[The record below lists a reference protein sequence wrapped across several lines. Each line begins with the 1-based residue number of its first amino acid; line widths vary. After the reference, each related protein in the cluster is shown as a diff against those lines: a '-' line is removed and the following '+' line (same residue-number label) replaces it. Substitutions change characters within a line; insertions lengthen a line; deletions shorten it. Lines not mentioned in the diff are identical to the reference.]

1 MDNNKPT
8 ESKSLQT
15 DLSDLL
21 HSYISKWPLFVV
33 SIVIFTILGAAFC
46 YMRQTRF
53 EVQANVLI
61 TDDDKEADLMRMSGL
76 ADFFSASASADAELE
91 IIKSFT
97 LYRNVVK
104 ELGLNTKYVI
114 RKNILKRI
122 EAFGDTPLRLTA
134 PAEMADT
141 LNGHLHFKVR
151 MNKDGETSVKVYNV
165 LNKKVFET
173 DDKKLPATFKTPY
186 GDFKLETTPEYK
198 ADKNLAMSI
207 WFFGYD
213 VAAENLQKEVR
224 CFTPSKKADIIT
236 VSYLATN
243 VVAGKRI
250 VNEIVD
256 EYNDRGIEQSR
267 KKARKIADFIDN
279 RLGAIAAD
287 LATTE
292 SQVEQYKQKNNL
304 TNLSADAEY
313 MMSKKSILEGRLFEA
328 ESELATLQLTREML
342 NDPQSRNS
350 MLPIPSSSESASK
363 IISEYNNLILA
374 RMQLEKTAKSGNH
387 KLEQLND
394 RIDALRR
401 NLFITLDKSITTAK
415 LHVSEIQS
423 SNTESQHRLSQIPR
437 QEREYIDI
445 ARQQEIKQSLYV
457 FMLREQEQ
465 ANMRIANAL
474 PKGQIIDRAFAK
486 TRPSG
491 MGKASIILAFMFIGL
506 CFVPVLL
513 YVRDLLRNHVN
524 SADELKKLTQLPV
537 IGQIPIFKDDNYN
550 LRTEEFVSVATSL
563 LFTGKDN
570 RIFAVT
576 THEQGHGG
584 TYTAT
589 NIANAFAAM
598 GHSVV
603 LLDLNFRHS
612 SLSDTISATSSRPG
626 PAKYLA
632 GQLEDICAAV
642 THNKSNTGYDIIVA
656 ENNVP
661 NPALLLAS
669 QNLKKLIE
677 QLKAQY
683 KYIVIDA
690 PSANFLSDILSIA
703 TISDSNLLVIRAG
716 ITTLSQIRKL
726 NNLVRDNSIENAEM
740 IVDGVKPP
748 KKFLGISF

>member
-1 MDNNKPT
+1 
-8 ESKSLQT
+8 
-15 DLSDLL
+15 
-21 HSYISKWPLFVV
+21 
-33 SIVIFTILGAAFC
+33 
-46 YMRQTRF
+46 
-53 EVQANVLI
+53 
-61 TDDDKEADLMRMSGL
+61 
-76 ADFFSASASADAELE
+76 
-91 IIKSFT
+91 
-97 LYRNVVK
+97 
-104 ELGLNTKYVI
+104 
-114 RKNILKRI
+114 
-122 EAFGDTPLRLTA
+122 
-134 PAEMADT
+134 
-141 LNGHLHFKVR
+141 
-151 MNKDGETSVKVYNV
+151 
-165 LNKKVFET
+165 
-173 DDKKLPATFKTPY
+173 
-186 GDFKLETTPEYK
+186 
-198 ADKNLAMSI
+198 
-207 WFFGYD
+207 
-213 VAAENLQKEVR
+213 
-224 CFTPSKKADIIT
+224 
-236 VSYLATN
+236 
-243 VVAGKRI
+243 
-250 VNEIVD
+250 
-256 EYNDRGIEQSR
+256 
-267 KKARKIADFIDN
+267 
-279 RLGAIAAD
+279 
-287 LATTE
+287 
-292 SQVEQYKQKNNL
+292 
-304 TNLSADAEY
+304 
-313 MMSKKSILEGRLFEA
+313 
-328 ESELATLQLTREML
+328 
-342 NDPQSRNS
+342 
-350 MLPIPSSSESASK
+350 
-363 IISEYNNLILA
+363 
-374 RMQLEKTAKSGNH
+374 
-387 KLEQLND
+387 
-394 RIDALRR
+394 
-401 NLFITLDKSITTAK
+401 
-415 LHVSEIQS
+415 
-423 SNTESQHRLSQIPR
+423 
-437 QEREYIDI
+437 
-445 ARQQEIKQSLYV
+445 
-457 FMLREQEQ
+457 MLREQEQ

-576 THEQGHGG
+576 APEQGHGG

-748 KKFLGISF
+748 KKFLGISY